1 MKVLWQLFYSFFRIG
16 MFTIGG
22 GYAMIPLMQKEVV
35 DAKAWMTENEF
46 MDMLAIVQSVPGV
59 IAINSAIYIGYR
71 VKGIKGS
78 VTAALACTL
87 PSFAAILTIAYFFK
101 QFRHNEWVIKIFNGI
116 RPAVVALIAA
126 SVWTLAKKL
135 PRTHATFIIIIAA
148 TLLIWL
154 CKISPIYIIIA
165 AAVWGIVYSRFIHP
179 VQ

>member
-22 GYAMIPLMQKEVV
+22 GYAMLPLMQKEVV
-35 DAKAWMTENEF
+35 DAKGWMTEAEF

-78 VTAALACTL
+78 LAAAMACTL
-87 PSFAAILTIAYFFK
+87 PSFIVILLIAYFFK
-101 QFRHNEWVIKIFNGI
+101 QYRQNEWVIKIFKGI

-135 PRTHATFIIIIAA
+135 PRTYATFIIIIAA

-154 CKISPIYIIIA
+154 CKISPVYIIIA
-165 AAVWGIVYSRFIHP
+165 AAIWGIVYSRYIHP
-179 VQ
+179 VP